1 MNKFTRASLLIVL
14 LVSAGCAQTTKV
26 DSRPSPASIAPAKQ
40 TSARVQTVQ
49 FASKLV
55 GKTLPYNVVLPVDYD
70 KPEVRNTRYPVLYLL
85 HGLFGHYD
93 NWTTNTKLAEYA
105 SQHQM
110 IIVTPEGNDG
120 WYTDSGTV
128 PSDKYESYLVQELI
142 PDVEKRFRVNNNRA
156 SRAIGGLSMGGYG
169 AVKFGVKYPEMFT
182 LVASMSGALDAAAWS
197 ESDLR
202 GFESIWRT
210 LRPVFG
216 ADNSSI
222 RTANDLHKL
231 LRELTANSI
240 AKLPFIYLDCGTEDP
255 LFQSSR
261 DFVELL
267 RSRNI
272 PHEYRELPGGH
283 SWTYWDAQVQD
294 VLRLAAK
301 KFAEPL
307 PAVKTVAP

>member
-1 MNKFTRASLLIVL
+1 MKKFTRASLLIVL
-14 LVSAGCAQTTKV
+14 LVSAGCAQTAKV
-26 DSRPSPASIAPAKQ
+26 DPARVAQTKQ
-40 TSARVQTVQ
+40 TSERVQTVQ

-55 GKTLPYNVVLPVDYD
+55 GKTLPYNVVLPVNYD
-70 KPEVRNTRYPVLYLL
+70 KPELRNTRYPVLYLL

-93 NWTTNTKLAEYA
+93 NWTTHTKLPDYA
-105 SQHQM
+105 SQYEM

-120 WYTDSGTV
+120 WYTDSATV

-142 PDVEKRFRVNNNRA
+142 PDVGTRFRVNNNRA

-169 AVKFGVKYPEMFT
+169 AMKLGIKYPEMFT
-182 LVASMSGALDAAAWS
+182 VVASLSGALDAATWS
-197 ESDLR
+197 ESELR

-216 ADNSSI
+216 AESSSI
-222 RTANDLHKL
+222 RTANDLHKF
-231 LRELTANSI
+231 LRGLTADRI
-240 AKLPFIYLDCGTEDP
+240 ATLPFIYLDCGTEDP

-261 DFVELL
+261 DFVDLL
-267 RSRNI
+267 RSRKI

-283 SWTYWDAQVQD
+283 SWIYWDAQVQE

>member
-14 LVSAGCAQTTKV
+14 LVSAGCAQTAKV
-26 DSRPSPASIAPAKQ
+26 DTARLAQAEQ

-55 GKTLPYNVVLPVDYD
+55 GKTLPYNVVLPVNYD
-70 KPEVRNTRYPVLYLL
+70 KPELRNTRYPVLYLL

-93 NWTTNTKLAEYA
+93 NWTTHTKLAEYA
-105 SQHQM
+105 SQYEM

-120 WYTDSGTV
+120 WYTDSGTM

-142 PDVEKRFRVNNNRA
+142 PDVEKRFRVNNVRA
-156 SRAIGGLSMGGYG
+156 RRAIGGLSMGGYG
-169 AVKFGVKYPEMFT
+169 AIKFGVKYPEMFA
-182 LVASMSGALDAAAWS
+182 LVASMSGALDAATWS

-216 ADNSSI
+216 ADNSSV

-231 LRELTANSI
+231 LRELPADRI
-240 AKLPFIYLDCGTEDP
+240 ATLPFIYLDCGTEDS
-255 LFQSSR
+255 LFQSNR

-267 RSRNI
+267 RSRKI

-283 SWTYWDAQVQD
+283 SWPYWDAQVQE

-307 PAVKTVAP
+307 PALKTAAP

>member
-1 MNKFTRASLLIVL
+1 MNKFTRTSLLILL
-14 LVSAGCAQTTKV
+14 LVSVGCAQATKV
-26 DSRPSPASIAPAKQ
+26 DFAGGARAQQ

-55 GKTLPYNVVLPVDYD
+55 GKTVPYNVVLPVDYD
-70 KPEVRNTRYPVLYLL
+70 KAEPRNMRYPVLYLL

-93 NWTTNTKLAEYA
+93 NWTTHTKLADYA
-105 SQHQM
+105 SKYEM
-110 IIVTPEGNDG
+110 IIVMPEGNDG
-120 WYTDSGTV
+120 WYIDSATV

-142 PDVEKRFRVNNNRA
+142 PDVEKRFRVNSNRA

-169 AVKFGVKYPEMFT
+169 AVKFGVKYPETFA
-182 LVASMSGALDAAAWS
+182 LVASMSGALDAATWS

-216 ADNSSI
+216 GDNSST
-222 RTANDLHKL
+222 RTANNLHKL
-231 LRELTANSI
+231 LRELPVDSI
-240 AKLPFIYLDCGTEDP
+240 PALPFIYLDCGTEDP
-255 LFQSSR
+255 LLPSSR

-267 RSRNI
+267 RSRKI

-283 SWTYWDAQVQD
+283 SWTYWDAQVEQ
-294 VLRLAAK
+294 VLQLAAK
-301 KFAEPL
+301 RFAEPL
-307 PAVKTVAP
+307 PPVKSAAP